1 LLYFVGGFL
10 FINSMTENGPLARDV
25 LLQLSVRDGHPPIA
39 NVHEDDV
46 VLARCVENFMAFAVG
61 VCAVAVLAVL
71 VALLMGE
78 L

>member
-39 NVHEDDV
+39 NVHE
-46 VLARCVENFMAFAVG
+46 ARCVENFMAFAVG